1 MSNKEI
7 LEKAIKK
14 INKDYKI
21 GTYYD
26 DMERLSKKEL
36 QKVIDNVS
44 EEYTDVD
51 VQIRRKN
58 YVVEIAT
65 VDNDKDF
72 MIMTREEYIARYG
85 DERYEEE

>member
-1 MSNKEI
+1 MTNREV
-7 LEKAIKK
+7 LEKEIKK
-14 INKDYKI
+14 INKDWEI
-21 GTYYD
+21 GTYYS
-26 DMERLSKKEL
+26 DMDRISKKEL
-36 QKVIDNVS
+36 KKVIENLML
-44 EEYTDVD
+44 EYTDVD
-51 VQIRRKN
+51 VQIRKKN